1 MPGGGLALG
10 MREHTL
16 QLTVHVLDTPG
27 CRIVNFATGLFTDE
41 RGRNLAA
48 ARPVKWKRILALV
61 VLSVVLFAGH
71 AGVGSDLAYALTHG
85 PAVTLAA
92 PSD

>member
-1 MPGGGLALG
+1 
-10 MREHTL
+10 MRGQTL

-48 ARPVKWKRILALV
+48 ARPTKWKRILALV
-61 VLSVVLFAGH
+61 VLSVVLFGGH
-71 AGVGSDLAYALTHG
+71 AGVGSDLAYALPPG
-85 PAVTLAA
+85 PAIPVAA